1 MDGSELRAGIERVA
15 GRLQTATHTGEI
27 AADGER
33 PEDVTIEPLHA
44 EDIPAAAA
52 VITAAFRPEN
62 FTTAAFGGNG
72 DTEQAGFR
80 TLIEAELRVCFDNNQ
95 PLFVARTSPSTDT
108 TEHAAEEH
116 AAGDIVGVVILMRP
130 GFEVTTFSLVRRL
143 AVRPRHAVRL
153 LRAVKPG
160 ATRRVLNLHEPP
172 ADITADNYTLE
183 YIAVRPDRQGE
194 GIGGAL
200 LDTVHEFTDRDP
212 GAVGTYLVTAGE
224 YTRDIYA
231 SHGYETVERRVDE
244 TLEGDDGPLY
254 AWHMRRPRGE

>member
-1 MDGSELRAGIERVA
+1 MDGTDLRAGIERVA
-15 GRLQTATHTGEI
+15 GRLQTATQKAEI

-33 PEDVTIEPLHA
+33 PDDVTIEALQA
-44 EDIPAAAA
+44 EDIPAAAD

-72 DTEQAGFR
+72 DREQAGFR
-80 TLIEAELRVCFDNNQ
+80 ALIEAELRVCFDNNQ
-95 PLFVARTSPSTDT
+95 PLFVARSTPRS
-108 TEHAAEEH
+108 EAETRATGE
-116 AAGDIVGVVILMRP
+116 IVGVVILMRP
-130 GFEVTTFSLVRRL
+130 GFEVTTLSLVRRL
-143 AVRPRHAVRL
+143 VVRPRQAVRL
-153 LRAVKPG
+153 TRAVQPG

-172 ADITADNYTLE
+172 EGLTANNYTLE
-183 YIAVRPDRQGE
+183 YIAVRPDRQEE
-194 GIGGAL
+194 GIGGLL

-231 SHGYETVERRVDE
+231 SHGYEMVERRVDE

-254 AWHMRRPRGE
+254 AWHMRRLRGE